1 MRLVPS
7 YILTGLLLCASQ
19 AVFSAEAAPSKSSER
34 MSQVAKEEQPRIA
47 ALREYSIAKG
57 IADGRRAQ
65 FQVMKAD
72 QLTRKSELDR
82 LYQVDHL
89 YVRPTKTV
97 QRQLESGAVVQKEV
111 EDPAFK
117 GFLIQPPVILTG
129 TDLMQLQQSGKA
141 IDWSQ
146 VRLQF
151 ATNAQFVT
159 APIHWET
166 FLINDEDL
174 MRQGP
179 ADDPLLRARNDE
191 EQLIMNKYY
200 QIAFDEGKEQAR
212 AEVVARVKTLTT
224 IIVGMANYHVLA
236 SKNVVKKAQVAT
248 GYVPVDGNKTQLTL
262 STFNARVTQDAE
274 FNLNPETYKAI
285 VNSTQ

>member
-1 MRLVPS
+1 MRLRPS
-7 YILTGLLLCASQ
+7 FILSGLLLCA
-19 AVFSAEAAPSKSSER
+19 APGVFAAESVTPQDKT
-34 MSQVAKEEQPRIA
+34 QTVAKEEQPRIA
-47 ALREYSIAKG
+47 ALREYSMGKG
-57 IADGRRAQ
+57 IAEGRRVQ
-65 FQVMKAD
+65 FQAIKAD
-72 QLTRKSELDR
+72 QLSRKSELDR

-97 QRQLESGAVVQKEV
+97 NRELENGSTAQKEID
-111 EDPAFK
+111 DPAFK

-129 TDLMQLQQSGKA
+129 TDLMQLQQSGKS

-146 VRLQF
+146 IRLQF
-151 ATNAQFVT
+151 AANAQFVT

-166 FLINDEDL
+166 YLVNDEDL

-179 ADDPLLRARNDE
+179 PDDPLLRARNEDE
-191 EQLIMNKYY
+191 QKLMDRYF
-200 QIAFDEGKEQAR
+200 QIAFDEGREQAR
-212 AEVVARVKTLTT
+212 AEVIARVKTLTT
-224 IIVGMANYHVLA
+224 IIVGMTNYHVLA

-248 GYVPVDGNKTQLTL
+248 GYIPVDGNKTQLTL

>member
-1 MRLVPS
+1 MRLRPS
-7 YILTGLLLCASQ
+7 FILSGLLLCA
-19 AVFSAEAAPSKSSER
+19 APGVYAAENS
-34 MSQVAKEEQPRIA
+34 MSQDKSHSVAKEEQPRIA
-47 ALREYSIAKG
+47 ALREYSIGKG
-57 IADGRRAQ
+57 IAEGRRVQ
-65 FQVMKAD
+65 FQAIKVD
-72 QLTRKSELDR
+72 QLSRKSELDR

-97 QRQLESGAVVQKEV
+97 NRELENGTTTKKEID
-111 EDPAFK
+111 DPAFK

-129 TDLMQLQQSGKA
+129 TDLMQLQQSGKS

-151 ATNAQFVT
+151 AANAQFVT

-166 FLINDEDL
+166 YLVNDEDL

-179 ADDPLLRARNDE
+179 PDDPLLRARNEE
-191 EQLIMNKYY
+191 EQKVMDRYF
-200 QIAFDEGKEQAR
+200 QIAFDEGREQAR
-212 AEVVARVKTLTT
+212 AEVIARVKTLTT
-224 IIVGMANYHVLA
+224 IIVGMTNYHVLA

-248 GYVPVDGNKTQLTL
+248 GYIPVDGNKTQLTL

>member
-1 MRLVPS
+1 MRLVNS
-7 YILTGLLLCASQ
+7 YILTGLLLC
-19 AVFSAEAAPSKSSER
+19 SAHAAFAAESSSKATDR
-34 MSQVAKEEQPRIA
+34 LSQVAKEEQPRIA
-47 ALREYSIAKG
+47 ALREYAIGKG

-65 FQVMKAD
+65 FQIMKAD
-72 QLTRKSELDR
+72 QLARKSELDR

-97 QRQLESGAVVQKEV
+97 ERQLESGAIVHKEID
-111 EDPAFK
+111 DPAFK

-166 FLINDEDL
+166 FLVNDEDL

-179 ADDPLLRARNDE
+179 PDDPLLRSRNDE
-191 EQLIMNKYY
+191 EQKIMDKYY

-248 GYVPVDGNKTQLTL
+248 GYIPVDGNKTQLTL